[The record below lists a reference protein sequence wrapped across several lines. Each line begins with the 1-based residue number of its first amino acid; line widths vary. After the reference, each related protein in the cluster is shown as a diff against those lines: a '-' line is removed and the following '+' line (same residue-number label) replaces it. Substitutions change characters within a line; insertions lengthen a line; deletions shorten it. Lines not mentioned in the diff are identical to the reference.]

1 MDARGCSDQNAGMKR
16 PLAET
21 HPQKFKTTMSR
32 RHAVSL
38 VLAALSAGLLR
49 NGFAASNREAMQA
62 AAQLIQKHVDA
73 GTIESAVLHVR
84 HGGEKIERAFGKAA
98 AADAPFLL
106 GSITKTMTAAAAMV
120 LVDRGELRLS
130 DPVMKFIPEFS
141 EGARKDVTIAH
152 LLTHTSG
159 LPDQLEE
166 NNALRSRHAP
176 LADFVRGTVR
186 TPLLFAP
193 GTKYHYQSMGI
204 LLAAE
209 IIGRITKMPLP
220 DFLAAQIFKPL
231 GMTRSALG
239 PGTFK
244 PAELIR
250 VQTEHAAPEAGA
262 GAANAKD
269 WDWNSAYWR
278 ALGAPWG
285 GAHCSAEDV
294 ATFLHSFM
302 HPDGRALREET
313 ARLMIRNHTEGL
325 GARRGIGFAL
335 GPDGFGKGCS
345 ARSFGHSGS
354 TGMLA
359 WAEPESDTICVIL
372 TSLPSSMS
380 GPLVLH
386 PVSDVIAAK

>member
-1 MDARGCSDQNAGMKR
+1 MN
-16 PLAET
+16 
-21 HPQKFKTTMSR
+21 R
-32 RHAVSL
+32 RHSL
-38 VLAALSAGLLR
+38 TVMFAGIGAGLFR
-49 NGFAASNREAMQA
+49 DAFAASNRDTMQA

-84 HGGEKIERAFGKAA
+84 RGTEKFERAFGKAG

-120 LVDRGELRLS
+120 LADRGELRLS
-130 DPVMKFIPEFS
+130 DPAMKFIPEFS

-176 LADFVRGTVR
+176 LADFVRGAVR

-204 LLAAE
+204 LLSAE
-209 IIGRITKMPLP
+209 IVERITKAPLP

-231 GMTRSALG
+231 GMKRSALG
-239 PGTFK
+239 LDGFK
-244 PAELIR
+244 REELVR

-262 GAANAKD
+262 GAANAKE
-269 WDWNSAYWR
+269 WDWNSPYWR
-278 ALGAPWG
+278 GLGAPWG

-294 ATFLHSFM
+294 AAFLRSFM
-302 HPDGRALREET
+302 HPDGKALREET

-345 ARSFGHSGS
+345 VHSFGHSGS

-359 WAEPESDTICVIL
+359 WAVPESETICVIL
-372 TSLPSSMS
+372 TSLPSSVS

>member
-1 MDARGCSDQNAGMKR
+1 MN
-16 PLAET
+16 
-21 HPQKFKTTMSR
+21 R
-32 RHAVSL
+32 RHSL
-38 VLAALSAGLLR
+38 TLMLAGLSAGLWRGALAATNR
-49 NGFAASNREAMQA
+49 DNMEAAS
-62 AAQLIQKHVDA
+62 QLIQKQVAA
-73 GTIESAVLHVR
+73 GTVESAVLHVR
-84 HGGEKIERAFGKAA
+84 RGQEKFERAFGKAA
-98 AADAPFLL
+98 SVDALFLL
-106 GSITKTMTAAAAMV
+106 GSITKTMTAAGAMV
-120 LVDRGELRLS
+120 LADRGELRLS
-130 DPVMKFIPEFS
+130 DPVVKFIPEFFD
-141 EGARKDVTIAH
+141 GARKDVTIGH

-176 LADFVRGTVR
+176 LADFVRGAVR

-209 IIGRITKMPLP
+209 IVERITKMPLP

-231 GMTRSALG
+231 GMKRSALG
-239 PGTFK
+239 LGAFK
-244 PAELIR
+244 SADLVR

-262 GAANAKD
+262 GAANAKE

-285 GAHCSAEDV
+285 GAHSTAEDV
-294 ATFLHSFM
+294 AEFLRSFM
-302 HPDGRALREET
+302 QPDGKALREET

-345 ARSFGHSGS
+345 QQSFGHSGS

-359 WAEPESDTICVIL
+359 WADPESDTICVIL
-372 TSLPSSMS
+372 TSLPSSVS

-386 PVSDVIAAK
+386 PVSDVVAAK

>member
-1 MDARGCSDQNAGMKR
+1 MNMN
-16 PLAET
+16 
-21 HPQKFKTTMSR
+21 R
-32 RHAVSL
+32 RHSL
-38 VLAALSAGLLR
+38 SLMLAGLSASLLR
-49 NGFAASNREAMQA
+49 EGFAASNRDTMQA
-62 AAQLIQKHVDA
+62 ATQLIQKQVDA
-73 GTIESAVLHVR
+73 GTLESAVLHVQR
-84 HGGEKIERAFGKAA
+84 GAEKFAHPFGKAGSV
-98 AADAPFLL
+98 DAPFLL
-106 GSITKTMTAAAAMV
+106 GSITKTMTATAAMV
-120 LVDRGELRLS
+120 LADRGELRLS

-176 LADFVRGTVR
+176 LADFVRGAVR

-209 IIGRITKMPLP
+209 IVERITKMPLP

-231 GMTRSALG
+231 SMKRSALG
-239 PGTFK
+239 LGTFK
-244 PAELIR
+244 REELIR

-262 GAANAKD
+262 GAANAKE

-294 ATFLHSFM
+294 ATFLRSFM
-302 HPDGRALREET
+302 HPDGKALRDET

-345 ARSFGHSGS
+345 PRSFGHSGS

-359 WAEPESDTICVIL
+359 WADPESDTICVIL
-372 TSLPSSMS
+372 TSLPSSVS

-386 PVSDVIAAK
+386 PVSVLIAAK